1 MRFIVLI
8 ADRVYKQRTLTPG
21 NHRLYGI
28 LHLAETDWCLSLVGT
43 GCVDKAAIFDVTG
56 KSVWAASAHFTV
68 RQHLCLYYLRGL
80 LQAITMFDNEGRRE
94 RKRG

>member
-8 ADRVYKQRTLTPG
+8 TDRVYKQRTLTPG
-21 NHRLYGI
+21 NHRLCGL
-28 LHLAETDWCLSLVGT
+28 LHLTEIDWCLSLVGT

-56 KSVWAASAHFTV
+56 KSVWAASANFSV
-68 RQHLCLYYLRGL
+68 RHHLCLYYLRGL
-80 LQAITMFDNEGRRE
+80 LQAITMFDDQGRRG